1 MGLFEPDFNTFSI
14 KDCDMFAIVL
24 FDRGQTFVLGIN
36 CPTYSSSKL
45 PITARLK
52 SCCNKCQIHPTSMAT
67 SNPPPGGTPSQDDT
81 PVRRSARTL
90 KKAATA
96 EEIKQID
103 QELRTLSIEARDRKA
118 AEAVSPPKPKE
129 PRSRSQ
135 QALRYKAASEINGYT
150 T

>member
-52 SCCNKCQIHPTSMAT
+52 SCCNKCQIHPTTTRTASLNNPSSSLPNPKSPDHDLNKPFAT
-67 SNPPPGGTPSQDDT
+67 KLPAKSTATQRKTARSSACQS
-81 PVRRSARTL
+81 RSALRSTNTAFVTPTSMSQRTSASYAYHRCL
-90 KKAATA
+90 GLAG
-96 EEIKQID
+96 
-103 QELRTLSIEARDRKA
+103 
-118 AEAVSPPKPKE
+118 
-129 PRSRSQ
+129 RS
-135 QALRYKAASEINGYT
+135 
-150 T
+150 